1 MIKPSHV
8 LIVDD
13 NADNRDL
20 LARIL
25 TKQGHTSAMATNGQE
40 ALSLL
45 AATPFDL
52 VLLDI
57 MMPVLNGIETLRR
70 LSQDQSLCHIPVIVV
85 SAIDDVENVVACIE
99 LGAEDYLFKPVN
111 KVILNARV
119 STCLEKKR
127 LRDQEQAY
135 MAHVRQELELGRQ
148 IQSDFLP
155 AVLPDPK
162 GWECSFS
169 FIPAFEV
176 AGDFYD
182 MFMLQETKLCIV
194 IADVCG
200 KGVGAALFM
209 ALVRS
214 LMRAFAEQGHDGT
227 HRILHAV
234 KLTNDYIIKHHRQK
248 KSYMFATLFFGVL
261 DTITGVIE
269 YTTAGHYPPLILG
282 KQATVRSLELCGP
295 ALGITGSATFAIKNS
310 VLEPGEIMFAYT
322 DGVIEAKNEEEHLYS
337 QERLLSVLQN
347 PVKNAH
353 ALLEAI
359 EKSITAHTGTAQ
371 SSDDITMVA
380 VKREI
385 P

>member
-1 MIKPSHV
+1 MTVPSHV

-25 TKQGHTSAMATNGQE
+25 TKQGHTFSMATNGQE
-40 ALSLL
+40 ALAML
-45 AATPFDL
+45 AAAHFDL

-70 LSQDQSLCHIPVIVV
+70 IAKDGSIRHIPVIVV
-85 SAIDDVENVVACIE
+85 SAIDDVENVVSCIE

-119 STCLEKKR
+119 SACLEKKR

-135 MAHVRQELELGRQ
+135 LTHVRQELELGRQ

-155 AVLPDPK
+155 AILPALV
-162 GWECSFS
+162 GWECAVSFL
-169 FIPAFEV
+169 PAFEV

-182 MFMLQETKLCIV
+182 LFMLQETKLCIV

-227 HRILHAV
+227 GSILHAA
-234 KLTNDYIIKHHRQK
+234 KLTNDYITKHHRQK

-261 DTITGVIE
+261 DTKTGEID
-269 YTTAGHYPPLILG
+269 YITAGHYPPLILG
-282 KQATVRSLELCGP
+282 NHATVRSLELCGP
-295 ALGITGSATFAIKNS
+295 ALGITGSATFPIKKS

-322 DGVIEAKNEEEHLYS
+322 DGVIEAKNENEDLFT
-337 QERLLSVLQN
+337 QERLLSILQD
-347 PVKNAH
+347 PVKNSH
-353 ALLEAI
+353 ALLHAI
-359 EKSITAHTGTAQ
+359 EKSLKDHEGTAQ

-385 P
+385 L